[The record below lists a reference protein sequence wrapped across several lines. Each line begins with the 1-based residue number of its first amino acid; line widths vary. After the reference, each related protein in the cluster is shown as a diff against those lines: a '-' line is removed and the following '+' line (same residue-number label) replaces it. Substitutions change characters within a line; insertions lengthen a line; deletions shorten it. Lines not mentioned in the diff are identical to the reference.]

1 MKKKYIL
8 IILNM
13 LLILTSCN
21 HVENENK
28 LQDFEIRM
36 DFDKNEYSQDDEIS
50 VLVSLQYTGS
60 DTFKTIYLEEDSFD
74 TMFIHENGKKLKINK
89 PFTSMIGRKNITRET
104 PIIFDYTMFSDYDRL
119 FITGLFKRY
128 DSEISSLRIN
138 PEKKL
143 KLYPGKYTV
152 VTTLKGYYDEAR
164 TDEFYIESIKEIEI
178 IRNTD
183 YNLIHFTT
191 VDNNIEAL
199 IYTDKVEYYSNES
212 KSGFIQIKNIGDEV
226 FISDTENIF
235 RAFFIDS
242 SGNKNE
248 LFDADSI
255 GKEELK
261 LEPGEYY
268 GVPLPLPYRYESG
281 LYQYQI
287 LLNKDEEIK
296 FDFTILDDPVNTKQ
310 E

>member
-1 MKKKYIL
+1 MKKYIL
-8 IILNM
+8 IILNI

-21 HVENENK
+21 HVENTKK
-28 LQDFEIRM
+28 LQDLELRM
-36 DFDKNEYSQDDEIS
+36 DFDKNEYNQDDEIS

-74 TMFIHENGKKLKINK
+74 TMFIHENGKKLQIKK
-89 PFTSMIGRKNITRET
+89 PFTSPIGMKNITKEA
-104 PIIFDYTMFSDYDRL
+104 PIIYDYSMFSDYDRL

-199 IYTDKVEYYSNES
+199 IYTDKVGYYSNES

-235 RAFFIDS
+235 RVFFIDS